1 MRPALGSQ
9 ESPRSGLKY
18 SKQKVVARTGSPEV
32 NLFSQT
38 SNEQPQICSGPVGTE
53 RQWALELGT
62 PPGDGG
68 APAHG
73 PEFCHWASTRGEAQ
87 PGFGKH
93 PEHGAGQHP
102 APGRKQSS
110 SADQEK
116 VGTESGGELGA
127 EIGASAADLHRTVL
141 PWVRLFRR
149 QDAKR
154 LEDANRL

>member
-9 ESPRSGLKY
+9 ESPRSGLNTVNK
-18 SKQKVVARTGSPEV
+18 KQSGKNCQSRSELV
-32 NLFSQT
+32 SQT
-38 SNEQPQICSGPVGTE
+38 SDEQPQICSGPVGAE

-73 PEFCHWASTRGEAQ
+73 PEFCHRASTRGEVQ

-93 PEHGAGQHP
+93 PEHSACQHP

-110 SADQEK
+110 SADREK
-116 VGTESGGELGA
+116 MGTEPGGKPSA

-141 PWVRLFRR
+141 PWVRLFHR